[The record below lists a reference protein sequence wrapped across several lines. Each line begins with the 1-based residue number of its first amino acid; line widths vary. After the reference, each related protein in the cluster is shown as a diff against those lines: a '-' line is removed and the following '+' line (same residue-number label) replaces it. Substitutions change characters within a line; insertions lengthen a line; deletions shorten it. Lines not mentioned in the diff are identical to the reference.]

1 MLAFQARDGGS
12 IPPTRSSPYQGK
24 VSLIGIKEI
33 KFALIGVFLYNYNI
47 IKYKQYEKRTIKSY
61 EVVC

>member
-1 MLAFQARDGGS
+1 
-12 IPPTRSSPYQGK
+12 
-24 VSLIGIKEI
+24 
-33 KFALIGVFLYNYNI
+33 LYNYNI